1 MTLGKYQLMEQCQ
14 AAGVPA
20 MPVQSTEDR
29 VEHDPQLRHR
39 RLHIELEHPA
49 LGSYKMQ
56 NAPFQLSA
64 SPAANHLSGPMI
76 GQHNQEVF
84 EGLLG
89 LTHKDFVSGFE
100 EGIFWPNT
108 MDRYPYMEEMLQKGL
123 DGLKEK
129 NGLSRQW
136 SEPSAHAEIGQEGG
150 EVNAVQTREKAS
162 AGPLPGAKYWVI
174 AQGLF
179 ILLPGR

>member
-56 NAPFQLSA
+56 NAPL
-64 SPAANHLSGPMI
+64 PALCQSG
-76 GQHNQEVF
+76 G
-84 EGLLG
+84 
-89 LTHKDFVSGFE
+89 K
-100 EGIFWPNT
+100 
-108 MDRYPYMEEMLQKGL
+108 
-123 DGLKEK
+123 
-129 NGLSRQW
+129 
-136 SEPSAHAEIGQEGG
+136 PSLRPDDWTA
-150 EVNAVQTREKAS
+150 
-162 AGPLPGAKYWVI
+162 
-174 AQGLF
+174 
-179 ILLPGR
+179 